1 VSAVTLLAATIAA
14 LVAVQ
19 ASKIVLLVLVGICG
33 IAFGTWLR
41 LYLEDRK
48 KKKK

>member
-1 VSAVTLLAATIAA
+1 VSAMTVLAAAIAA

-19 ASKIVLLVLVGICG
+19 ASKIVFLILVGVCG

-41 LYLEDRK
+41 LHLENRK
-48 KKKK
+48 KNKK

>member
-1 VSAVTLLAATIAA
+1 MSAVTAVIAATL
-14 LVAVQ
+14 LVGVTP
-19 ASKIVLLVLVGICG
+19 SKIILLILVGICG

-48 KKKK
+48 KKK

>member
-1 VSAVTLLAATIAA
+1 MSAVIALFA
-14 LVAVQ
+14 LTPLVAVS
-19 ASKIVLLVLVGICG
+19 ASKIVLLVLVGACG

-48 KKKK
+48 KKK

>member
-1 VSAVTLLAATIAA
+1 MSAVTAAIAATL
-14 LVAVQ
+14 LVGVTP
-19 ASKIVLLVLVGICG
+19 SKIILLILVGICG

-48 KKKK
+48 KKK

>member
-1 VSAVTLLAATIAA
+1 MAVLVAATT

-19 ASKIVLLVLVGICG
+19 ASKIIFLILVGACG

-48 KKKK
+48 KNKK

>member
-1 VSAVTLLAATIAA
+1 MSAVTALFAFAP
-14 LVAVQ
+14 LVAVS
-19 ASKIVLLVLVGICG
+19 ASKIVLLILVGVCG
-33 IAFGTWLR
+33 IGFGTWLR

>member
-1 VSAVTLLAATIAA
+1 MIAVTAFFAFAP
-14 LVAVQ
+14 LVAVS
-19 ASKIVLLVLVGICG
+19 ASKIVLFILVAVCG

-48 KKKK
+48 KKK